1 MFWKILLGILIF
13 VIVITIISVYMAVT
27 KMKRMNR
34 AKEVKKGMDEKQA
47 FDILGKGWD
56 SKEELPNYT
65 KYVWEIKNQSYQG
78 IKKVTLE
85 VKNGKVLQVFSSK

>member
-1 MFWKILLGILIF
+1 MIWKILLGILVFI
-13 VIVITIISVYMAVT
+13 IVITIISVYMAVT

-34 AKEVKKGMDEKQA
+34 AKEVKKGMTEKEA
-47 FDILGKGWD
+47 FAILGKGWD
-56 SKEELPNYT
+56 SKKELPNYT
-65 KYVWEIKNQSYQG
+65 KYVWEIKNKNYQG